1 LVWGPR
7 CGTRRVGAVLE
18 HGRSCRGWGVG
29 MEGAVVMG
37 CDEPLARGGG
47 AVERVGAVWF
57 GANRAG
63 QWAFR
68 DAAGLLLVGW
78 RAGGV
83 VTRLSQAVRNMVGRR
98 EIR

>member
-1 LVWGPR
+1 M
-7 CGTRRVGAVLE
+7 TRPVPP
-18 HGRSCRGWGVG
+18 GVG
-29 MEGAVVMG
+29 VRMEGDVVTG

-47 AVERVGAVWF
+47 AVERVGPDWF

-63 QWAFR
+63 RRAFR

-78 RAGGV
+78 RAAEV
-83 VTRLSQAVRNMVGRR
+83 VTRLSQVARNTVGRR